1 MTIPLI
7 AQIFQDIDEAP
18 HVDRLRVI
26 NRQSRGVFAPEGSL
40 DGAHGLL
47 AMSAQLNQIHDKIIC
62 RTIWLAEAELK
73 KQGHLPPCA
82 YTFVLFGSGGRSERS
97 ALSDQDNGII
107 YEDLAPE
114 RSQDTEQYFKKLGE
128 AIEASLQAIGYPP
141 CAGGVTCGQPAW
153 RGPVAFWTNRLD
165 KWSEA
170 PIWEH
175 ARYML
180 IVADMRPVYGEGRL
194 AAAVSDHFRTCL
206 GGNSALVDAM
216 RENVRYRKPG
226 TGFFGNLLKIRYG
239 EHAGG
244 VEIKYALYIPLV
256 NAVRL
261 LTVVHGIEAISTI
274 ERIRQLEGAGI
285 LPRPFASLVLQRF
298 AETIGLRAMIAA
310 DEWDRRLESSGIV
323 KADRLTKRLQSQVK
337 GCFSTAKKLHQFAQ
351 AQVKQMKQDDFP

>member
-1 MTIPLI
+1 
-7 AQIFQDIDEAP
+7 
-18 HVDRLRVI
+18 
-26 NRQSRGVFAPEGSL
+26 
-40 DGAHGLL
+40 
-47 AMSAQLNQIHDKIIC
+47 
-62 RTIWLAEAELK
+62 
-73 KQGHLPPCA
+73 
-82 YTFVLFGSGGRSERS
+82 
-97 ALSDQDNGII
+97 
-107 YEDLAPE
+107 
-114 RSQDTEQYFKKLGE
+114 
-128 AIEASLQAIGYPP
+128 
-141 CAGGVTCGQPAW
+141 
-153 RGPVAFWTNRLD
+153 LD